1 MTTLLPPPELAM
13 LRTIKKAAI
22 ELFVCLIIDHYHPGQ
37 AIAVYQVADILEI
50 DQRTVQ
56 KHLRSL
62 SAAGIMLEQRP
73 FWYVVTPAGR
83 NTLFGWNPQQASLSI
98 EEIGECSQIVHVAH
112 NVCKS
117 IDEDDDEVKLNL
129 KDSSSSSINYAQNVQ
144 ILDAT
149 HLLFGGGSITTA
161 KLNLNFFEPEWILS
175 WVAKAYA
182 DQATPQKP
190 RGLTN
195 PQGFIY
201 RQLQKCEL
209 PSATVLAQYP
219 LSALP
224 EEYLDAIGRYER
236 TCDRCDE
243 KFTKLSEFKMHWE
256 KCIIPHPQEQE
267 EQEVIALVAD
277 DTIVES
283 VEHAWISVLG
293 QLQAEMSK
301 AAFNTWVWDTKAI
314 HLEDGELSIGARNA
328 YARDWL
334 ESRLTSTVQRMLAG
348 IMNCEVSVRFVVAAE
363 TE

>member
-1 MTTLLPPPELAM
+1 MTTLLPQPELAM

-22 ELFVCLIIDHYHPGQ
+22 ELFVCLIIDRTHPGQ

-62 SAAGIMLEQRP
+62 SAAGIMLEQKP

-83 NTLFGWNPQQASLSI
+83 NTLFGWNAQPLSLSI
-98 EEIGECSQIVHVAH
+98 EESGECSQIVPVAH

-117 IDEDDDEVKLNL
+117 IDEEDEEFKLNL

-144 ILDAT
+144 ILEAT
-149 HLLFGGGSITTA
+149 HLLFGGSITLA
-161 KLNLNFFEPEWILS
+161 KLDLNFFEPDWILT
-175 WVAKAYA
+175 WVAKSYA

-195 PQGFIY
+195 PLGFIY
-201 RQLQKCEL
+201 RQLEKHEL
-209 PSATVLAQYP
+209 PSATIRAQYP
-219 LSALP
+219 VIALP
-224 EEYLDAIGRYER
+224 DEFMDAIGRFDR

-243 KFTKLSEFKMHWE
+243 KFTKLDEFKAHHE
-256 KCIIPHPQEQE
+256 NCLFTPQPELDEQE
-267 EQEVIALVAD
+267 FDASLVAD
-277 DTIVES
+277 ETVSQS
-283 VEHAWISVLG
+283 VEQAWESALG
-293 QLQAEMSK
+293 QLQMEMPPAS
-301 AAFNTWVWDTKAI
+301 FDTWARDTKAI
-314 HLEDGELSIGARNA
+314 RWEDGVLSIGARNA

-334 ESRLTSTVQRMLAG
+334 ESRLSSTVQRLLMG
-348 IMNCEVSVRFVVAAE
+348 IMNQEVKVRFVVAAE